1 MFIAYY
7 KSSAF
12 DNLFF
17 IEERKMGRPFFF
29 IGGGLYLQGASIGT
43 ECTLHRLYL

>member
-7 KSSAF
+7 KSSAL

-17 IEERKMGRPFFF
+17 IEERKMGRRFFF
-29 IGGGLYLQGASIGT
+29 GRGRVVSARFI
-43 ECTLHRLYL
+43 HRD